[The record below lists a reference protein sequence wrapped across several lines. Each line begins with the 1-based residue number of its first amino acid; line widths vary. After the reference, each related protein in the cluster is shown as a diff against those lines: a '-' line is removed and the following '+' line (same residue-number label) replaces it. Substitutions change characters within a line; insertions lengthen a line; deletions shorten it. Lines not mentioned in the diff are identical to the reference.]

1 MQNLNFSIT
10 VKCSIFNHHFNHQMV
25 IELALLAPLWV
36 IELALLA
43 TWGEAAHHPTT
54 SFRPF
59 SQSRKRSPR

>member
-1 MQNLNFSIT
+1 
-10 VKCSIFNHHFNHQMV
+10 MV